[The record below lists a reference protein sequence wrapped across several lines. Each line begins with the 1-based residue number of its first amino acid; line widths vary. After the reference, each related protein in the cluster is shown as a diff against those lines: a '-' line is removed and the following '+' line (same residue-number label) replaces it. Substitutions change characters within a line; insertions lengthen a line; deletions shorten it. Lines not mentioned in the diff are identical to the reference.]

1 MNRNTMQIGLSYMVL
16 LSFR

>member
-1 MNRNTMQIGLSYMVL
+1 MNRNTMQIVLSYMVL